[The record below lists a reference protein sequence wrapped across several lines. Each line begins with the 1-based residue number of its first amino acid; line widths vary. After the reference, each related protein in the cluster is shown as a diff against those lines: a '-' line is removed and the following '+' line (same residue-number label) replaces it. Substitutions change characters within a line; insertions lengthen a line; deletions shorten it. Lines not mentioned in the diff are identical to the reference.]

1 MASKFKYDDYL
12 ESDAVKNLAAS
23 LQGHEANKVADWT
36 GGTYGESLK
45 EALNKINNRD
55 KFSYDLNGDALY
67 QQYKNQYATQGKIA
81 KQDVMGQAAALTG
94 GYGNSYAATVGNQ
107 AYQSYL
113 QNLNNI
119 VPELYQL
126 AYDKY
131 NQEGQDLLDQYYLLS
146 DRYKTEYDEHINAL
160 DAWNA
165 QRDYLAGRY
174 DSERNYDYS
183 KYSDGRDF
191 ALTEYQ
197 QGVDEDQWQKDFDEA
212 LRQYNEK
219 MAYQKE
225 RDAIADAQWQK
236 EFDEKVRM
244 NDASILA
251 KYSDDDTGDNTG
263 DDDDKPIDDSKIDYD
278 DYKQELLAKG
288 YNELEADLNILIM
301 AGAPKSQVNAL
312 LRAELNEGNITTEQY
327 KKLKEKY
334 APAGLAY

>member
-12 ESDAVKNLAAS
+12 ESEAVKNLAAS
-23 LQGHEANKVADWT
+23 LQHHEANKVADWT

-131 NQEGQDLLDQYYLLS
+131 NQEGQDLLNQYSLLS
-146 DRYKTEYDEHINAL
+146 DRYNTEYAEHRNAL
-160 DAWNA
+160 ADWNA
-165 QRDYLAGRY
+165 QRDYLASRY

-191 ALTEYQ
+191 AFGDYQ
-197 QGVDEDQWQKDFDEA
+197 QGVGEEQWQKDYDEA

-219 MAYQKE
+219 MLYQKE
-225 RDAIADAQWQK
+225 RDAVADAQWQK
-236 EFDEKVRM
+236 EFDESVRQF
-244 NDASILA
+244 DA
-251 KYSDDDTGDNTG
+251 KYYNDNI
-263 DDDDKPIDDSKIDYD
+263 DDDKPIDDSKINYD

-334 APAGLAY
+334 APRGNTY

>member
-12 ESDAVKNLAAS
+12 ESESVKNLAAS
-23 LQGHEANKVADWT
+23 LQSHEANKVADWT

-197 QGVDEDQWQKDFDEA
+197 QGVDEEQWQKDYDEA
-212 LRQYNEK
+212 VRQYNEK
-219 MAYQKE
+219 MLYQKE

-236 EFDEKVRM
+236 EFDESVRQY
-244 NDASILA
+244 NASLMA
-251 KYSDDDTGDNTG
+251 KYADEDTEDDTK
-263 DDDDKPIDDSKIDYD
+263 DDVKDDGKIDYD
-278 DYKQELLAKG
+278 DYKQEMKDKG
-288 YNELEADLNILIM
+288 YNDLEADLNTLI
-301 AGAPKSQVNAL
+301 AVGAPKSKINAL
-312 LRAELNEGNITTEQY
+312 LRAELNEGNITTAQY
-327 KKLKEKY
+327 QKLKEKY
-334 APAGLAY
+334 APRGNTY

>member
-197 QGVDEDQWQKDFDEA
+197 QGVDEEQWQKDYEEA
-212 LRQYNEK
+212 VRQYNEK
-219 MAYQKE
+219 MLYQKE
-225 RDAIADAQWQK
+225 RDAVADAQWQK
-236 EFDEKVRM
+236 EFDESVRQF
-244 NDASILA
+244 DA
-251 KYSDDDTGDNTG
+251 KYYNDNIADEDTEDDTK
-263 DDDDKPIDDSKIDYD
+263 DDGKNDGKIDYD
-278 DYKQELLAKG
+278 TYKQEMLDKG
-288 YNELEADLNILIM
+288 YNDLEADLNTLI
-301 AGAPKSQVNAL
+301 AVGAPKSKINAL
-312 LRAELNEGNITTEQY
+312 LRAELNEGNITTAQY
-327 KKLKEKY
+327 QKLKEKY
-334 APAGLAY
+334 APRGNTY

>member
-1 MASKFKYDDYL
+1 MASNFKYDDYI
-12 ESDAVKNLAAS
+12 ESEAVKNLAAS
-23 LQGHEANKVADWT
+23 LQNHEANKVADWT

-67 QQYKNQYATQGKIA
+67 HQYKNQYATQGKIA

-94 GYGNSYAATVGNQ
+94 GYGNSYASTVGNQ

-131 NQEGQDLLDQYYLLS
+131 NQEGQDLLDQYKLLS
-146 DRYKTEYDEHINAL
+146 DRYKTEYAEHINAL

-197 QGVDEDQWQKDFDEA
+197 QGVDEEQWQKDFDEVV
-212 LRQYNEK
+212 RQYDEK
-219 MAYQKE
+219 MLYQKD
-225 RDAIADAQWQK
+225 RDAIADSQWQK

-244 NDASILA
+244 NDASLLA
-251 KYSDDDTGDNTG
+251 KYSDDDTE
-263 DDDDKPIDDSKIDYD
+263 DDDDKPKDDGKIDYN
-278 DYKQELLAKG
+278 DYKNEMLDKG
-288 YNELEADLNILIM
+288 YNDLEADLNTLI
-301 AGAPKSQVNAL
+301 AVGAPKSKINAL
-312 LRAELNEGNITTEQY
+312 LRAELNEGNITTAQY
-327 KKLKEKY
+327 QKLKEKY
-334 APAGLAY
+334 APRGNTY